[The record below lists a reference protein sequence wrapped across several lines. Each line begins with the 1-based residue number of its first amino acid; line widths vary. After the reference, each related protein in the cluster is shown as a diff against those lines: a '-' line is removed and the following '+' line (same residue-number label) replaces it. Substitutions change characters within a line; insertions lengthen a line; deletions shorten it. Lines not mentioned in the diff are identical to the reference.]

1 MFMIDE
7 MARNK
12 HGAIIINLNNKY
24 FISGQ
29 KWRDM
34 RVAMSPAYTG
44 SKMKN
49 MLPFVLECAEQ
60 MIVYFKREALQ
71 EKLTNGKN

>member
-1 MFMIDE
+1 
-7 MARNK
+7 
-12 HGAIIINLNNKY
+12 
-24 FISGQ
+24 
-29 KWRDM
+29 M

-60 MIVYFKREALQ
+60 MIVYFKREAQQ
-71 EKLTNGKN
+71 EKLTNGINQSY